1 MLRFQSEEDFQAF
14 QKSRQAKLTGNMTDM
29 NVKPPK
35 SLRGNKKTASPHAV
49 AMAFLGSHPEA
60 FEGNQEH
67 YEQCRIFYEM
77 ERHRPDIYEALYAVP
92 NGGLRHKG
100 TAGRMRAEGQK
111 KGELDINLDL
121 PRGVYHGLRL
131 ELKYGKN
138 TASDEQ
144 KAVCERHAR
153 NGYFAAVVWGAEN
166 AIKLLVAYAD
176 LSPGD
181 TLEITG

>member
-1 MLRFQSEEDFQAF
+1 MLRFETEDDFLAF
-14 QKSRQAKLTGNMTDM
+14 QKQRNGKLAGGQAVLEMKT
-29 NVKPPK
+29 PK
-35 SLRGNKKTASPHAV
+35 AMRDNKKKESPHAV
-49 AMAFLGSHPEA
+49 AMAYLASHPDA

-92 NGGLRHKG
+92 NGGKRHKG
-100 TAGRMRAEGQK
+100 TAGRMKAEGQK

-121 PRGVYHGLRL
+121 PRGVYHGLRV
-131 ELKYGKN
+131 ELKWNKN
-138 TASDEQ
+138 RATEEQ
-144 KAVCERHAR
+144 KAVCDRHRR
-153 NGYFAAVVWGAEN
+153 NGYLAAVVWGADD

-181 TLEITG
+181 SLEIAQ